1 MAPSRKPG
9 PPGVEWHFTATA
21 PNKLCQTDLT
31 EHPIGKGTLH
41 LWRGEGCPI
50 RGTFWLSL
58 QVNLFFRP
66 IIRRFCG
73 QPDWGT
79 RPLSAGGP
87 EAHKTPKR
95 KFSDGE
101 PIRRSCD
108 LPVMARMHDPDA
120 GAFAAGRQGVQAARQ
135 YPFVTAGAG
144 TAGSFGLLV
153 AVAADSAV
161 WPPDRDFVVFGAAP
175 TGFRPLCRVAGFT
188 GSSHLRPAATPGSGG
203 RSARRV

>member
-1 MAPSRKPG
+1 MEFAFIAACYAVD
-9 PPGVEWHFTATA
+9 VEA
-21 PNKLCQTDLT
+21 
-31 EHPIGKGTLH
+31 
-41 LWRGEGCPI
+41 
-50 RGTFWLSL
+50 
-58 QVNLFFRP
+58 
-66 IIRRFCG
+66 
-73 QPDWGT
+73 
-79 RPLSAGGP
+79 
-87 EAHKTPKR
+87 
-95 KFSDGE
+95 
-101 PIRRSCD
+101 
-108 LPVMARMHDPDA
+108 DA
-120 GAFAAGRQGVQAARQ
+120 GAFAAGRQGVHAARQ